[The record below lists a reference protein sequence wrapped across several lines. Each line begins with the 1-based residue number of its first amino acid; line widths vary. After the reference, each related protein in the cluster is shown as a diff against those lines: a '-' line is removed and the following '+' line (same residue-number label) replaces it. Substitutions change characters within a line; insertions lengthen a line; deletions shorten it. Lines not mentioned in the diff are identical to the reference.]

1 MNKRMMIITNLVLI
15 LMLAILSGCS
25 PGEEAEPTS
34 APPEAPTSVPPDAPT
49 SAPPD
54 APTSAPPDAPATRKQ
69 LVLAAPYEADGLDM
83 QQIKWTLL
91 SAHALIAQ
99 PVVTFDPQS
108 GEIIGDWAES
118 LEISEDGK
126 LLTFHLREG
135 AKFSNG
141 DPANAQALAD
151 SWWRYKEIS
160 PYSADIE
167 PIIEMNVIDDT
178 TLEAVTDNP
187 AAFMWAVMVTGYL
200 SPWDIDVAEQ
210 IGDDQ
215 FHRDPVSNG
224 PFKLVEWVS
233 GSHML
238 FERNDYYQANLPF
251 IENDGPPYLEEVL
264 VRFIPEDLTRVSE
277 LEAGT
282 VDFIEDVPFS
292 EVESLEENP
301 DIELIPY
308 EAPGMN
314 YLSFNHQLPPFDNV
328 LVRRAI
334 AMAINR
340 DDLSTALSGIVEPQY
355 SFIVPAQIGYSEEM
369 QQYAKEYY
377 PFDVET
383 AKALLAEAGWTDTD
397 GDGIVDKDGQPFS
410 EELKVPTD
418 DPQIAPIGVV
428 IQSQLHAIGIDI
440 SIATYEANYIRG
452 LCEEGECEL
461 AITQWSWADPD
472 ILIYH
477 VTDQGGNYNQYQNPE
492 LEQLLLDGRYV
503 MGLDERTA
511 HYAEAQKILIDD
523 VVYVPLIV
531 RVDLFA
537 VRTWVKDLY
546 MHPLIAMG
554 LYLNDVIIEDF
565 E

>member
-1 MNKRMMIITNLVLI
+1 MSRRKRQI
-15 LMLAILSGCS
+15 LGIALTTMFILLSGCGS
-25 PGEEAEPTS
+25 GADVVPTGE
-34 APPEAPTSVPPDAPT
+34 PPEGPT

-54 APTSAPPDAPATRKQ
+54 APTSAPPDAPETRKR
-69 LVLAAPYEADGLDM
+69 LVLAAPYEPDGLDM

-91 SAHALIAQ
+91 SAHGITTQ
-99 PVVTFDPQS
+99 PVLTFDPET
-108 GEIIGDWAES
+108 GELIGDWIES

-135 AKFSNG
+135 EKFSNG
-141 DPANAQALAD
+141 DPADAQALAD
-151 SWWRYKEIS
+151 SWERYKEIS
-160 PYSADIE
+160 PYAADIG
-167 PIIEMNVIDDT
+167 PIIEMNVIDDV

-187 AAFMWAVMVTGYL
+187 APFMWAVMVTGYL
-200 SPWDIDVAEQ
+200 SPWNVDVANQ

-215 FHRDPVSNG
+215 FHREAITNG

-233 GSHML
+233 GSHIL
-238 FERNDYYQANLPF
+238 FERNEYYNSDLPF
-251 IENDGPPYLEEVL
+251 LQNSSPAIEEVL

-292 EVESLEENP
+292 EVASLEENP
-301 DIELIPY
+301 DIDLIPY
-308 EAPGMN
+308 PAPGMN
-314 YLSFNHQLPPFDNV
+314 YLSINHQRPPFDDV

-340 DDLSTALSGIVEPQY
+340 DDLSTVLSGMVQPQ
-355 SFIVPAQIGYSEEM
+355 FAFLVPSQISYSEEM

-377 PFDVET
+377 PYDVEA

-397 GDGIVDKDGQPFS
+397 GDGIVDKDGEPFTA
-410 EELKVPTD
+410 ELKVPTD
-418 DPQIAPIGVV
+418 DPQIAPAGVV
-428 IQSQLHAIGIDI
+428 IQNQLREIGLDI
-440 SIATYEANYIRG
+440 SVATYEANYIRG

-461 AITQWSWADPD
+461 AVTQWSWPDPD

-503 MGLDERTA
+503 MDQDERTA
-511 HYAEAQKILIDD
+511 HYAKAQKILIDD
-523 VVYVPLIV
+523 VAYVPLIV

-537 VRTWVKDLY
+537 VRNWVKNLLI
-546 MHPLIAMG
+546 HPLVPSS
-554 LYLNDVIIEDF
+554 LYLNDVIIED
-565 E
+565 

>member
-1 MNKRMMIITNLVLI
+1 MKTRMRILLNIVIILTLVL
-15 LMLAILSGCS
+15 LSGCGK
-25 PGEEAEPTS
+25 GEEVVPTS
-34 APPEAPTSVPPDAPT
+34 APPEAPTSAPPEAPT
-49 SAPPD
+49 SAPPE
-54 APTSAPPDAPATRKQ
+54 APTTRKQ
-69 LVLAAPYEADGLDM
+69 LVLAAPYEPDGLDM
-83 QQIKWTLL
+83 QQVKWTLL
-91 SAHALIAQ
+91 SAHGIFTQ
-99 PVVTFDPQS
+99 PVITFDPKT

-151 SWWRYKEIS
+151 AWWRYKEIS

-167 PIIEMNVIDDT
+167 PIIDMNVIDDT

-200 SPWDIDVAEQ
+200 SPWNVDVAKQ

-215 FHRDPVSNG
+215 FHREPVTNG

-233 GSHML
+233 GSHIL
-238 FERNDYYQANLPF
+238 FERNDYYQSNLPF
-251 IENDGPPYLEEVL
+251 LENATPSIDEVL

-292 EVESLEENP
+292 EVASLEANP

-355 SFIVPAQIGYSEEM
+355 AFLVPAQICYSEEM

-397 GDGIVDKDGQPFS
+397 GDGIVDKDGQPFTA
-410 EELKVPTD
+410 ELKVPTD

-428 IQSQLHAIGIDI
+428 IQAQLRAIGIDI

-461 AITQWSWADPD
+461 AITQWSWPDPD

-492 LEQLLLDGRYV
+492 VEQLLLDGRYV
-503 MGLDERTA
+503 MDLDERTA
-511 HYAEAQKILIDD
+511 HYAKAQKILIDE

-531 RVDLFA
+531 RIDLFA
-537 VRTWVKDLY
+537 VRTWVKNLSI
-546 MHPLIAMG
+546 HPLVPSS
-554 LYLNDVIIEDF
+554 LYLNDVIIED
-565 E
+565 